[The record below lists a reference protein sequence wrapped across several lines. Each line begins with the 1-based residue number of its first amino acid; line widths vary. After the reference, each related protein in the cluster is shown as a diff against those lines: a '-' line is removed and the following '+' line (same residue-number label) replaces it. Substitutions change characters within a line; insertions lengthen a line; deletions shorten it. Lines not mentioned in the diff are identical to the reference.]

1 MFDRIAPRYDL
12 LNRVL
17 SVGIDTRWRKAA
29 ADALGLRGE
38 GRVLDLCTGTADL
51 LIEALRRGPRLEGV
65 GVDLSSQMLV
75 RAAGKLDRLGLR
87 SRAVLASGDGERLP
101 LKTAAFDGALVSFGI
116 RNIGRV
122 DLALAELHRAL
133 KAGGRLVIL
142 EFSMPKGVLGS
153 LYRLYFGRVLPRIG
167 GLVSGDA
174 SAYAYLPASVERFHA
189 PGRAGR
195 AHARGGLRG
204 RLLARP
210 HLWHCL
216 SARRRQATG
225 PGRETGR
232 VKRLVPGLQRAALL
246 LKPRRDALLEQWI
259 EALGQLQPGHEGERR
274 AYCTRTLDGLLDHC
288 ERGEVEAWLG
298 FEAEAAHAAARAG
311 ESFAPLALAIRVLE
325 RCSLPHLLAAC
336 PEREALAESLMGL
349 SELADRRLEVLLH
362 AQEEESARRLVEA
375 QEQAARAGEKARD
388 LQRANDAL
396 RRSEQQSQH
405 RADQIG
411 LLAEVS
417 RRISAV
423 LQADGVM
430 EAAAA
435 AIQAR
440 LNYTYVAVVV
450 LDDEG
455 VLVGRWAGRRGVGRR
470 SSGRAQG
477 PPGGVI
483 GRAIRG
489 RAPQVVADVSRDP
502 DYHADVLGTRS
513 EMVVPLLEGGTV
525 VGAIDFQSEG
535 RDAFDLDDVAAG
547 EALAE
552 FVVVALRNARR
563 LRGRAPGL
571 RRAPP
576 WSDVRC

>member
-1 MFDRIAPRYDL
+1 M
-12 LNRVL
+12 
-17 SVGIDTRWRKAA
+17 
-29 ADALGLRGE
+29 
-38 GRVLDLCTGTADL
+38 
-51 LIEALRRGPRLEGV
+51 
-65 GVDLSSQMLV
+65 
-75 RAAGKLDRLGLR
+75 
-87 SRAVLASGDGERLP
+87 
-101 LKTAAFDGALVSFGI
+101 
-116 RNIGRV
+116 
-122 DLALAELHRAL
+122 
-133 KAGGRLVIL
+133 
-142 EFSMPKGVLGS
+142 KG
-153 LYRLYFGRVLPRIG
+153 
-167 GLVSGDA
+167 
-174 SAYAYLPASVERFHA
+174 
-189 PGRAGR
+189 
-195 AHARGGLRG
+195 
-204 RLLARP
+204 
-210 HLWHCL
+210 
-216 SARRRQATG
+216 
-225 PGRETGR
+225 
-232 VKRLVPGLQRAALL
+232 LVPGLQRTALL

-259 EALGQLQPGHEGERR
+259 EALGQLQPGPDGERR
-274 AYCTRTLDGLLDHC
+274 TYCTRTLDGLLDYC
-288 ERGEVEAWLG
+288 ERGEVLAWLE
-298 FEAEAAHAAARAG
+298 FEREAAQNAARAG

-336 PEREALAESLMGL
+336 PEREPLAESLLAL

-423 LQADGVM
+423 LQADEVM

-502 DYHADVLGTRS
+502 DYHADVEGTQS
-513 EMVVPLLEGGTV
+513 EMVVPLLEGGTA

-563 LRGRAPGL
+563 FADARQASP
-571 RRAPP
+571 
-576 WSDVRC
+576 